1 MRFRKVKIVRGQEVV
16 EYSENLQDWRRHVLV
31 NPDQL
36 MDGQYTKYRNSWKK
50 IGKKMQL
57 ENVHWFVLDAETDEK
72 CVEAAICSSDGGRGR
87 KSMLVFQQTVD
98 VLVDNG
104 PVLGFYFLHHTWED
118 LLDITPVL
126 MIEG

>member
-1 MRFRKVKIVRGQEVV
+1 MSFRKVKIVRGREVV
-16 EYSENLQDWRRHVLV
+16 EYNENLQDWRRHVLV

-72 CVEAAICSSDGGRGR
+72 
-87 KSMLVFQQTVD
+87 
-98 VLVDNG
+98 
-104 PVLGFYFLHHTWED
+104 
-118 LLDITPVL
+118 ITRCDSIGQAKRFCIKNDYDFG
-126 MIEG
+126 MY